1 MKTSPYT
8 ELSPQTF
15 RATKEQ
21 ANILAQAAKFVQ
33 SSKSNLIRVAALQMA
48 NDVLAATRQ

>member
-15 RATKEQ
+15 RATAEQ
-21 ANILAQAAKFVQ
+21 AALLDQAAKHVR
-33 SSKSNLIRVAALQMA
+33 SNKSDLIRIAALQMA
-48 NDVLAATRQ
+48 SDVLAATKH